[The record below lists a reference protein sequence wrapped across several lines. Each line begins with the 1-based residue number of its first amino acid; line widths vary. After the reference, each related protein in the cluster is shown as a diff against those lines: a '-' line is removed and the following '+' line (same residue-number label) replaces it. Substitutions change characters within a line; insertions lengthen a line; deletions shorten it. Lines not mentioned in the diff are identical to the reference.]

1 MKRVLI
7 DRDRFHQ
14 TKKKNY
20 MHMKKLLVIFMAVA
34 VLAACQNNKK
44 KSAAKV
50 SKSISIT
57 AAGATFP
64 MPFYNQLIAD
74 YATKTGIQV
83 TYGGIGSGGGIRSLK
98 DKVVDFGA
106 TDAFLTDE
114 QAAELSAPI
123 VHIPTCLGAVV
134 LAYNLPGVTSLKLK
148 NEVLVKIFMG
158 EIKKW
163 NDTQIVADNPG
174 TKLPDLNISVIYRSD
189 GSGTTFI
196 FSDYMSNI
204 SEKWAKDIGAGKSL
218 NWPVG
223 MGAKGNPGVAGT
235 IRQTEGAFGYIGSE
249 YAFAQKLPYVLLQNK
264 AGNFIEPSVKS
275 ISAAAMGEIPADT
288 RVMLTNSSDPEA
300 YPISAFTWIILY
312 KEQSYGDRSRQQ
324 AEETVKFLD
333 WLISSDAQAVAQKV
347 DYAPLPEKAVVLAKS
362 ILKSITYNGETI
374 LK

>member
-1 MKRVLI
+1 
-7 DRDRFHQ
+7 
-14 TKKKNY
+14 
-20 MHMKKLLVIFMAVA
+20 MAVA
-34 VLAACQNNKK
+34 VLAACQDNKK
-44 KSAAKV
+44 KSTVKS

-74 YATKTGIQV
+74 YATKSGIQV

-114 QAAELSAPI
+114 QAAELSAPV

-134 LAYNLPGVTSLKLK
+134 FAYNLPGVTSLKLK

-163 NDTQIVADNPG
+163 NDAQIVTDNPG

-196 FSDYMSNI
+196 FSDYMSKI
-204 SEKWAKDIGAGKSL
+204 SEKWAKDIGSGKSL

-235 IRQTEGAFGYIGSE
+235 IKQTEGAFGYIGSE

-275 ISAAAMGEIPADT
+275 ISAAAMGDIPADT
-288 RVMLTNSSDPEA
+288 RVMLTNSSNPEA

-312 KEQSYGDRSRQQ
+312 KEQSYGDRTLQQ

-347 DYAPLPEKAVVLAKS
+347 DYAPLPEKAVVLAKT
-362 ILKSITYNGETI
+362 ILKSITYNGDPI